1 MSQVK
6 ITREML
12 ANQLSKEF
20 GLAYSIAYKKIDNLL
35 NIWSHKLLNS
45 DLSISSL
52 GSFKINYKKSRLG
65 RNPKTKEEF
74 EIQSRKV
81 VTFKKSKKLKLW
93 IRIFIILM
101 RYPK

>member
-20 GLAYSIAYKKIDNLL
+20 GLAYSTAYKKIDTLL
-35 NIWSHKLLNS
+35 NIWSHELLNS

-81 VTFKKSKKLKLW
+81 VTFKKSKKLKL
-93 IRIFIILM
+93 
-101 RYPK
+101 

>member
-6 ITREML
+6 VTRETL

-20 GLAYSIAYKKIDNLL
+20 GIAYSTAYIKIDTIL
-35 NIWSHKLLNS
+35 NIWSLKLLNS
-45 DLSISSL
+45 DLSINSL
-52 GSFKINYKKSRLG
+52 GSFRINHKKSRLG

-81 VTFKKSKKLKLW
+81 VTFKKSKKLEL
-93 IRIFIILM
+93 
-101 RYPK
+101 

>member
-20 GLAYSIAYKKIDNLL
+20 GLAYSTTYKKIDTLL

-52 GSFKINYKKSRLG
+52 GSFKINHKKSRLG

-81 VTFKKSKKLKLW
+81 VTFKKSKKLEL
-93 IRIFIILM
+93 
-101 RYPK
+101 

>member
-20 GLAYSIAYKKIDNLL
+20 GLAYSTAYKKIDNLL

-45 DLSISSL
+45 D
-52 GSFKINYKKSRLG
+52 FFR
-65 RNPKTKEEF
+65 
-74 EIQSRKV
+74 V
-81 VTFKKSKKLKLW
+81 VVFTIW
-93 IRIFIILM
+93 GI
-101 RYPK
+101 

>member
-20 GLAYSIAYKKIDNLL
+20 GLAYSTAYKKIDNLL
-35 NIWSHKLLNS
+35 NIWSYKLLNS

-52 GSFKINYKKSRLG
+52 GSFKINHKKSRLG
-65 RNPKTKEEF
+65 RNPKTKEEY

-81 VTFKKSKKLKLW
+81 VTFKKSKKLEL
-93 IRIFIILM
+93 
-101 RYPK
+101 

>member
-6 ITREML
+6 ITRETL

-20 GLAYSIAYKKIDNLL
+20 GMAYSTAYKKIDIIL
-35 NIWSHKLLNS
+35 NIWSLKLLNS
-45 DLSISSL
+45 DLSINSL
-52 GSFKINYKKSRLG
+52 GSFKINYKNSRLG

-81 VTFKKSKKLKLW
+81 VTFKKSKKLEL
-93 IRIFIILM
+93 
-101 RYPK
+101 

>member
-20 GLAYSIAYKKIDNLL
+20 GLAYSTTYKKIDNLL
-35 NIWSHKLLNS
+35 NIWSHQLLNS

-81 VTFKKSKKLKLW
+81 VTFKKSKKLEL
-93 IRIFIILM
+93 
-101 RYPK
+101 

>member
-6 ITREML
+6 ITRETL

-20 GLAYSIAYKKIDNLL
+20 GMAYSTAYRKIDTIL
-35 NIWSHKLLNS
+35 NIWSIKLLNS
-45 DLSISSL
+45 DLSINSL
-52 GSFKINYKKSRLG
+52 GSFKINYKNSRLG

-81 VTFKKSKKLKLW
+81 VAFKKSKKLE
-93 IRIFIILM
+93 I
-101 RYPK
+101 

>member
-20 GLAYSIAYKKIDNLL
+20 GLAYSTAYRKIDNLL

-52 GSFKINYKKSRLG
+52 GSFKINCKKSRLG

-81 VTFKKSKKLKLW
+81 VTFKKSKKLEL
-93 IRIFIILM
+93 
-101 RYPK
+101 

>member
-20 GLAYSIAYKKIDNLL
+20 GLAYSTAYKKIDTLL

-52 GSFKINYKKSRLG
+52 GSFKINHKKSRLG

-81 VTFKKSKKLKLW
+81 ITFKKSKKLEL
-93 IRIFIILM
+93 
-101 RYPK
+101 

>member
-20 GLAYSIAYKKIDNLL
+20 GLAYSTTYKKIDNLL

-81 VTFKKSKKLKLW
+81 VTFKKSKKLEL
-93 IRIFIILM
+93 
-101 RYPK
+101 